1 MLPGIVT
8 YNHYLT
14 YLSFIAGILLVISII
29 GLIKKGKGLLLTIE
43 DIFNRVNILTQKLTE
58 LKRKRSLIV
67 EELRHAFA
75 LCLKTTAV
83 LSLYKYLRNKDNRN
97 FEKQMRTYR
106 AHTYQL
112 ERFNPYLKRLL
123 KF

>member
-29 GLIKKGKGLLLTIE
+29 GLIKKGKGLLRTVE
-43 DIFNRVNILTQKLTE
+43 DIFNRVNLLTQKLTE
-58 LKRKRSLIV
+58 LNRKRSLIV

-83 LSLYKYLRNKDNRN
+83 LSLYKYLRNKDNRR

-112 ERFNPYLKRLL
+112 ARFNPYLKRLL